1 MIKKL
6 FLRLT
11 TVVLLTATAASAYS
25 TSTVTAVTSSTGI
38 PTDNGR
44 TQQILLRLDEI
55 KNMDKSALTNSE
67 RRDLRLEVK
76 GMKKE
81 MKHDGLGRGVYLSV
95 GAIIIII
102 LLLILIL

>member
-1 MIKKL
+1 MMKKL

-11 TVVLLTATAASAYS
+11 TVVLFTATA
-25 TSTVTAVTSSTGI
+25 VTASSSNAVTDITHSSI
-38 PTDNGR
+38 PATDDNAAR
-44 TQQILLRLDEI
+44 VQAIQLRLNEI
-55 KNMDKSALTNSE
+55 KNMDKSSLTGSE
-67 RRDLRLEVK
+67 RRDLRKEVK

-81 MKHDGLGRGVYLSV
+81 MKTLGKGVYLSV